1 MTFTAIDFET
11 AHAQYP
17 CEIGI
22 CRVEDGIIQTTQSW
36 LIRPACYPY
45 MNPWCQ
51 QVHKIS
57 NQQLHSEP
65 TFDELWS
72 EFRPFLDDT
81 TLIAHNAA
89 FDMGVLRS
97 SLRHYDLAIP
107 YSDYL
112 CSVSLSRKVWKGLPS
127 YKLNNLCSMFDI
139 QFHHHRAG
147 ADAEACAKLVL
158 KAGEEFGADSLEA
171 LLSQVGIK
179 SKPLHC
185 K

>member
-11 AHAQYP
+11 AQAQDP

-22 CRVEDGIIQTTQSW
+22 CRVEEGIIQETRSW
-36 LIRPACYPY
+36 LIRPICYPY

-51 QVHKIS
+51 KVHGIS
-57 NQQLHSEP
+57 TQQLLGEP

-81 TLIAHNAA
+81 LLIAHNAP
-89 FDMGVLRS
+89 FDMSVLRTT
-97 SLRHYDLAIP
+97 LRHYDIAIP

-112 CSVSLSRKVWKGLPS
+112 CSVSLSRRAWNGLPS
-127 YKLNNLCSMFDI
+127 YSLDNLCRKFDI
-139 QFHHHRAG
+139 RFHHHRAG

-158 KAGEEFGADSLEA
+158 KMGEELGLHSMVDLTNK
-171 LLSQVGIK
+171 LGTKL
-179 SKPLHC
+179 KPLR
-185 K
+185 

>member
-11 AHAQYP
+11 AHAQFP

-22 CRVEDGIIQTTQSW
+22 CRVENGIIQTTQSW

-51 QVHKIS
+51 QVHGIS
-57 NQQLHSEP
+57 AQQLHGEP
-65 TFDELWS
+65 TFDELWN
-72 EFRPFLDDT
+72 EFRPFIDDT
-81 TLIAHNAA
+81 LLIAHNAA

-97 SLRHYDLAIP
+97 ALRYYDLATP

-112 CSVSLSRKVWKGLPS
+112 CSVSLSRKAWKGLPS
-127 YKLNNLCSMFDI
+127 YKLNNLCNMFDI
-139 QFHHHRAG
+139 HFHHHRAG

-158 KAGEEFGADSLEA
+158 KMGTDLDVSSVNE
-171 LLSQVGIK
+171 LSEGLGVKIKQV
-179 SKPLHC
+179 
-185 K
+185 